1 MFSTIKLY
9 IIIPLLAM
17 VGFFSLRA
25 KHLSS
30 ELQETKQQLRVN
42 KELNLA
48 KIKVA
53 RAKLKAHTALAL
65 VKESRIKL
73 KEVQAKQSAQ
83 DLVKNPVIKI
93 EETGEDIT
101 V

>member
-30 ELQETKQQLRVN
+30 ELQEAKQQLRVN

-53 RAKLKAHTALAL
+53 KAKLKAHTALAL

-73 KEVQAKQSAQ
+73 KEVQAKQSSQ